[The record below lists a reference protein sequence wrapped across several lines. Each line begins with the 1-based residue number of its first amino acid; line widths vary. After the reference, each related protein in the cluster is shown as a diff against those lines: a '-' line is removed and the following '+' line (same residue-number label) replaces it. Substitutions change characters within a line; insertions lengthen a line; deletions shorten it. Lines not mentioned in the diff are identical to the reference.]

1 MKDKELIELIKFTAF
16 EMLMPQKIS
25 DEDAE
30 SILKDYKEAI
40 NYSQCCISE
49 AEQLKPLPPNECDVC
64 GALIDYRLKT
74 CTGCGF

>member
-1 MKDKELIELIKFTAF
+1 MNDKELIELIKFTAF

-40 NYSQCCISE
+40 NYTHCC
-49 AEQLKPLPPNECDVC
+49 A
-64 GALIDYRLKT
+64 
-74 CTGCGF
+74 

>member
-1 MKDKELIELIKFTAF
+1 MNDKELIELIKFTAF

-40 NYSQCCISE
+40 NYTPCCKSDS
-49 AEQLKPLPPNECDVC
+49 EQLRSTC
-64 GALIDYRLKT
+64 GWCSGNNIDKNDELANRT
-74 CTGCGF
+74 DF